1 MLRIK
6 ILHDVV
12 GTSGYRCGVL
22 RPSRWKELSKESGSK
37 ILPCGDGSCWKAFKP
52 VASLTANTLY
62 SHIQRSGIL
71 HITPEFQS
79 RRVTLAHKYDLLLEI
94 LCEPRPSLTGPALIL
109 SDTCCNYHP
118 CSFLFTL
125 TDEVETSVDMLLLP

>member
-1 MLRIK
+1 MN
-6 ILHDVV
+6 VV
-12 GTSGYRCGVL
+12 PYG
-22 RPSRWKELSKESGSK
+22 EL
-37 ILPCGDGSCWKAFKP
+37 DGIPIAL
-52 VASLTANTLY
+52 VAWLDRLL